1 MSVYTIF
8 IHSYLPIEMIG
19 ILCFYTSKECSNFSK
34 LGFNSMWTENF
45 QMFKLNL
52 EKTEEPEIELL
63 TFVRIINK
71 SKKFQKNIYFCFI
84 DHTKAFDWVDHS
96 KLWKILQGME
106 IPDHLTYLL
115 RNMYT
120 GQEAI
125 VRIGHGPTD
134 WLQNGKVSTSSL
146 YIVILLL

>member
-1 MSVYTIF
+1 MQRKRKEGTNYCKTG
-8 IHSYLPIEMIG
+8 L
-19 ILCFYTSKECSNFSK
+19 ILQPVRLYSKSFK
-34 LGFNSMWTENF
+34 LDFNITWTENL
-45 QMFKLNL
+45 QIYKLGL
-52 EKTEEPEIELL
+52 EKTEEPEIKLL

-96 KLWKILQGME
+96 KLWKILQGMG

-125 VRIGHGPTD
+125 LRIGHGPTD

-146 YIVILLL
+146 YIVTLLL